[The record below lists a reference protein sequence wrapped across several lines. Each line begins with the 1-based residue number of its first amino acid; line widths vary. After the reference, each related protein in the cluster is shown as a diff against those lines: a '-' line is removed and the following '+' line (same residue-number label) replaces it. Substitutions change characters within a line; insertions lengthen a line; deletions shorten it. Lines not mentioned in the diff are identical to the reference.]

1 MQVLSRISFPTSPDV
16 SSLYM
21 QCDEGAVIDF
31 SEGERKIVFRRESS
45 LSLTSYFNSFYET
58 FYAKYTKLNSLYY
71 LLRLEGNFIIS
82 LYREVDERSARKL
95 ISVRQFDENLE
106 KKKG

>member
-58 FYAKYTKLNSLYY
+58 FYAKYTKLNSLYEIRRRFY
-71 LLRLEGNFIIS
+71 DFSLPGN
-82 LYREVDERSARKL
+82 
-95 ISVRQFDENLE
+95 
-106 KKKG
+106 